1 MPAVTESVPHPRRD
15 AVLSKS
21 QARRIALAAQG
32 FAQARP
38 AGTVTMRHVQ
48 VVIDRVGLIQIDS
61 VNVLT
66 RSHHL
71 PLFSRL
77 GPYDPGLLKRA
88 AGRKPRRLLEYWA
101 HEASYV
107 PPPTHRLLRWRMAR
121 QTGAWGSMQRVAAEH
136 PEVVESVLAEVTARG
151 AMTAAQVQ
159 RALEHD
165 APLHE
170 EGWGWN
176 WSVVKASC
184 EYLFYAGR
192 LTAAGRTPQFERLY
206 DLPQRVLP
214 AEVHQA
220 PDPCE
225 HDAVREL
232 VEIAARAHGV
242 GTEQCLRDYFRLR
255 PQPARTAIAELVD
268 AGTLVPVSVAGW
280 RRPAYLH
287 AAARRPRWVRARAL
301 LSPFDSLVFERARTE
316 ALFGFRYRLEI
327 YVPAAQRVHG
337 YYVLPFLLGDS
348 LVARVDLKADRA
360 AGVLRVQAAWAE
372 PGAPP
377 ETAAEL
383 AAELALMA
391 EWLGLDDVE
400 VAARGDLAPALAV
413 PARTAAVARAA
424 PRRRAR

>member
-1 MPAVTESVPHPRRD
+1 MRCVTQPVPQPRRD
-15 AVLSKS
+15 AVLTQA

-32 FAQARP
+32 FAERRP
-38 AGTVTMRHVQ
+38 TGPVTMRHLQ
-48 VVIDRVGLIQIDS
+48 RVVDRIGLIQIDS

-77 GPYDPGLLKRA
+77 GPYDLGLLQRA
-88 AGRKPRRLLEYWA
+88 AGRRPRRLVEYWA

-107 PPPTHRLLRWRMAR
+107 PPATHRLLRWRMAR
-121 QTGAWGSMQRVAAEH
+121 ETGAWGSMRRVATEH
-136 PEVVESVLAEVTARG
+136 PQVVESVVAEVTARG
-151 AMTAAQVQ
+151 PMTAAQVQ

-165 APLHE
+165 VPLHE

-206 DLPQRVLP
+206 DLPVRVLP
-214 AEVHQA
+214 PDVRTA
-220 PDPCE
+220 PDPAE
-225 HDAVREL
+225 ADAVRDL

-242 GTEQCLRDYFRLR
+242 GTEQCLRDYFRLS
-255 PQPARTAIAELVD
+255 PEPARAAIVELVD
-268 AGTLVPVSVAGW
+268 AGALVPVSVAGW

-287 AAARRPRWVRARAL
+287 SGARLPRWVRARAL

-327 YVPAAQRVHG
+327 YVPAPQRVHG

-348 LVARVDLKADRA
+348 LVARVDLKADRT
-360 AGVLRVQAAWAE
+360 AGVLRVQAAWSEA
-372 PGAPP
+372 GAPP
-377 ETAAEL
+377 ETADELVAEL
-383 AAELALMA
+383 HLMA
-391 EWLGLDDVE
+391 GWLGLDDVA
-400 VAARGDLAPALAV
+400 VADRGDLAASLGQALS
-413 PARTAAVARAA
+413 R
-424 PRRRAR
+424 

>member
-1 MPAVTESVPHPRRD
+1 MPAVTLPVPHARRD
-15 AVLSKS
+15 AVLSPA

-32 FAQARP
+32 FGRRTP
-38 AGTVTMRHVQ
+38 DGPVTMRHVQ
-48 VVIDRVGLIQIDS
+48 QVIDRIGLIQIDS

-77 GPYDPGLLKRA
+77 GSYDLGLLQRA
-88 AGRKPRRLLEYWA
+88 AGRRPRRLVEYWA

-107 PPPTHRLLRWRMAR
+107 PPSTHRLLRWRMATE
-121 QTGAWGSMQRVAAEH
+121 TGAWGSMRRVAAEH
-136 PEVVESVLAEVTARG
+136 PQVVASVVAEIGARG

-165 APLHE
+165 VPLHE

-176 WSVVKASC
+176 WSVVKAAC

-192 LTAAGRTPQFERLY
+192 LTAAGRTAQFERLY
-206 DLPQRVLP
+206 DLPERVLP
-214 AEVHQA
+214 REVHDA
-220 PDPCE
+220 PDLE
-225 HDAVREL
+225 EADAVRHL

-242 GTEQCLRDYFRLR
+242 GSEQCLRDYFRLA
-255 PQPARTAIAELVD
+255 PEPARRAITELVD
-268 AGTLVPVSVAGW
+268 DGRLVSVSVAGW

-287 AAARRPRWVRARAL
+287 AGARLPRWVRARAL

-348 LVARVDLKADRA
+348 LVARVDLKADRT
-360 AGVLRVQAAWAE
+360 AGALRVQAAWSE

-377 ETAAEL
+377 ETAVELGAEL
-383 AAELALMA
+383 RLMA
-391 EWLGLDDVE
+391 CWLGLDDV
-400 VAARGDLAPALAV
+400 VVVGRGDLAPALAAQL
-413 PARTAAVARAA
+413 P
-424 PRRRAR
+424 